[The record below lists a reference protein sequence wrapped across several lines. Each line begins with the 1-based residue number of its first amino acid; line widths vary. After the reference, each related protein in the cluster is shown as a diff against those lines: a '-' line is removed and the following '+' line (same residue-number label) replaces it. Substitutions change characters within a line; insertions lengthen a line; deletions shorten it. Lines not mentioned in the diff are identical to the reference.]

1 MRRAKKEIDMADPMR
16 IRAQSAGDKTTVR
29 VLMAHEMESGQR
41 KDSAGKA
48 IPAWFINEVSASLN
62 GKVVMTAEWGPSVS
76 KNPFLQFTIKGAKA
90 GDKVAVNW
98 TDNKG
103 DKRTDEATVS

>member
-1 MRRAKKEIDMADPMR
+1 MADPMR
-16 IRAQSAGDKTTVR
+16 IRAQASGDKATVR

-41 KDSAGKA
+41 KDSAGKT

-76 KNPFLQFTIKGAKA
+76 KNPFLQFTVKGAKA
-90 GDKVAVNW
+90 GDKIQVTW

-103 DKRTDEATVS
+103 EKRTDEATVS